1 MTGVFQDLRFAV
13 RQLRKTPGFA
23 AAAVITLAVGIGMS
37 TAVFSV
43 VDAAVLRLPFPHPEQ
58 LVVLLNSYSDSD
70 HTPTSFPDFV
80 DWRAQNH
87 AFGQLVASF
96 HSSFNLTGVDEPQ
109 RIRGSYISQDYFP
122 VLGARP
128 LLGRSFLPSEHAK
141 GGPNVCLIS
150 QDFWRRQFS
159 SDAGAVGRPIEL
171 DRVTYTVVGIMPATA
186 PDLARAIPTDL
197 WIPLESKPPYNSHGT
212 NYLQVIGRLNPGIT
226 REKAASEIAVIQEQI
241 NKQFPGN
248 KHDVILTPLNDIL
261 LGNVR
266 PILEILLVAVGLVL
280 MIACANVANLML
292 ARGASRVQEIA
303 VREAL
308 GAARWRII
316 RQLLT
321 ESALLAGV
329 ALASSVFLAWG
340 GTRVLLGVW
349 PESQKMPQVALDW
362 RVTIFATLISV
373 LAVVVFGL
381 APALLTSRTHLN
393 VVMKEGGR
401 STTDGLGHGRLRTA
415 FVAAEVALALVL
427 VIASLLTL
435 RSFYRMLHTDPG
447 FNREGLLTARI
458 ALPESQY
465 SAASGQRF
473 FTALLSRISALPG
486 VQSAAATAFVPL
498 GEGGQTGDFRVE
510 GRPGPTSQGPFAE
523 EHFITPGYF
532 QTMQIALL
540 RGRHFV
546 ENDKEDSLK
555 VAIINSYMARQLW
568 PGEDAVGKRIGVLGA
583 PNDWSVIVGVVA
595 DTKTDAVNTPP
606 SMQIY
611 LSTLQHPVT
620 DMFLV
625 VRASA
630 VGAPRDASSLI
641 PAVKSAVFG
650 LDNQQPVASIALMDQ
665 LLSRSLSSSRS
676 SSLLLGIFA
685 GVAIL
690 LAAMGIYAVMA
701 YSVGQRVHEIGIR
714 MALGAS
720 PTDVQRLV
728 MTTCAS
734 ICAWG
739 LAVGLLAALLSTR
752 LLQSL
757 LFGVSATDASTFI
770 LSTLLLGG
778 VAAFA
783 SYIPTRRAAKV
794 DPMVALR
801 YE

>member
-1 MTGVFQDLRFAV
+1 MAGLLQDLRFAA
-13 RQLRKTPGFA
+13 RQLRKSPGFA
-23 AAAVITLAVGIGMS
+23 AVAVITLAVGIGMN
-37 TAVFSV
+37 TAVFSI
-43 VDAAVLRLPFPHPEQ
+43 VDAAVLRLPFPHPEG
-58 LVVLLNSYSDSD
+58 LVVLLNSYADSD

-87 AFGQLVASF
+87 AFTQLVASF
-96 HSSFNLTGVDEPQ
+96 RSSFNLTGVEEPQ
-109 RIRGSYISQDYFP
+109 RIRGSYISQNYFA
-122 VLGARP
+122 VFGASP
-128 LLGRSFLPSEHAK
+128 LLGRSFLASEHAK

-159 SDAGAVGRPIEL
+159 SDAGVVGRPVVL
-171 DRVTYTVVGIMPATA
+171 DGVTYTIVGIMPAAT
-186 PDLARAIPTDL
+186 PDLAGAIPTDL

-212 NYLQVIGRLNPGIT
+212 NYLQVIGRLKPGIT
-226 REKAASEIAVIQEQI
+226 REKATSEIAVIQEQI
-241 NKQFPGN
+241 NKQFPAN
-248 KHDVILTPLNDIL
+248 KHDVILTPLNDVL

-280 MIACANVANLML
+280 LIACANVANLML
-292 ARGASRVQEIA
+292 ARGASRMQEIA

-308 GAARWRII
+308 GAARWRIV

-321 ESALLAGV
+321 ESAVLAGI
-329 ALASSVFLAWG
+329 ALAASVFLAWG
-340 GTRVLLGVW
+340 GARVLLGVW
-349 PESQKMPQVALDW
+349 PESQKMPEVALDW
-362 RVTIFATLISV
+362 RVAIFATLISV

-401 STTDGLGHGRLRTA
+401 GATEGAGHGRLRTA
-415 FVAAEVALALVL
+415 FVAAEIALALVL
-427 VIASLLTL
+427 VIASVLTL

-458 ALPESQY
+458 ALPESRY
-465 SAASGQRF
+465 SAAAGQRF
-473 FTALLSRISALPG
+473 FTELLSRINALPG
-486 VQSAAATAFVPL
+486 VESAAATAFVPL

-510 GRPGPTSQGPFAE
+510 GRPAPTSQGPFAE
-523 EHFITPGYF
+523 EHFITAGYF
-532 QTMQIALL
+532 KTMQIPLL
-540 RGRHFV
+540 RGRYFS
-546 ENDKEDSLK
+546 ETDKEDAPK
-555 VAIINSYMARQLW
+555 VAVINNYMARQLW
-568 PGEDAVGKRIGVLGA
+568 PGQDAVGKRIGVLGA

-606 SMQIY
+606 SIQIY

-625 VRASA
+625 VRAS
-630 VGAPRDASSLI
+630 RDASSLI
-641 PAVKSAVFG
+641 PAVKGAVFS
-650 LDNQQPVASIALMDQ
+650 LDNQQPVANIALMDQ

-701 YSVGQRVHEIGIR
+701 YSVGQRVHEIGVR

-720 PTDVQRLV
+720 AEDIQRMV
-728 MTTCAS
+728 MKTCAT
-734 ICAWG
+734 ICGWG
-739 LAVGLLAALLSTR
+739 LGVGLVVALLSTR

-757 LFGVSATDASTFI
+757 LFGVGATDATTFI
-770 LSTLLLGG
+770 LSTFLLGG
-778 VAAFA
+778 AAALA